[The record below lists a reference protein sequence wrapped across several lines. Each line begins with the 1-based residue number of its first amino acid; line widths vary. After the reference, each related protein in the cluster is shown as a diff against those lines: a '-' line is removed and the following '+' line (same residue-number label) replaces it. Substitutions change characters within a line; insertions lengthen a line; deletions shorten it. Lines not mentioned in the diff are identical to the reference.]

1 MQQCVF
7 GTLLSCLLPSYL
19 LAFVPVSSTDWS
31 QGFLG
36 GQYKAAFTVHLS
48 DKYVPPKMCV
58 LHLGP
63 SCAALISQSLLSWAQ
78 YWKLGVRLLL
88 ILQTSTCLP
97 QEVVVCR
104 SGGHYF
110 LSRIYGASGIAKVT
124 VKSRSD
130 PPVCTVSK
138 PWIFMDARSMGEYRS

>member
-1 MQQCVF
+1 MPVW
-7 GTLLSCLLPSYL
+7 TLLSCSLPSYP
-19 LAFVPVSSTDWS
+19 LAFVLLSSTDWS

-36 GQYKAAFTVHLS
+36 GQYKTGFTACLS
-48 DKYVPPKMCV
+48 DKYVSHKMCV

-88 ILQTSTCLP
+88 NLQTPACLQ

-110 LSRIYGASGIAKVT
+110 LSHIFGASGIAKVT

-138 PWIFMDARSMGEYRS
+138 PWIFMDARSMDKYRS